1 MNLNRDM
8 IVKRFEKLDD
18 LLQKLNEFKKISK
31 EKFLK
36 DTTIQLSAQRA
47 LEVCINICI
56 DVGSHILSLSKT
68 GTPET
73 YSQIFEKL
81 EVLKIIDAK
90 RKASLVEMIKFRN
103 LLGHL
108 YMEIDNETMYE
119 IIKTKLDVFNS
130 FKKDI
135 YSKFKSDLLNE
146 K

>member
-1 MNLNRDM
+1 MNLNRDV
-8 IVKRFEKLDD
+8 IIKRFDKLDD

-31 EKFLK
+31 ERFLK

-47 LEVCINICI
+47 LEVCVNICI
-56 DVGSHILSLSKT
+56 DIGSHILSLNKN

-81 EVLKIIDAK
+81 EALKIIDGK
-90 RKASLVEMIKFRN
+90 RKVNLVEMVKFRN

-108 YMEIDNETMYE
+108 YMEIDNEILYE
-119 IIKTKLDVFNS
+119 IIKTKLDVFNL

-135 YSKFKSDLLNE
+135 YSKFKSELLNE
-146 K
+146 N